1 MLWGSKRQIAGS
13 ARRREAPTAMTN
25 PLTKAEIV
33 EIGTAIAVALATALT
48 TAAPVQEAAPTTKVA
63 KAPAKAPKQAKAPK
77 RTKAENRTIGNRMNG
92 LISNATKA
100 VRQDGAT
107 YEEMIAILAIATAA
121 VPAGWASTH
130 LQIAR
135 KAEQLAGE
143 IVARDEVAA

>member
-1 MLWGSKRQIAGS
+1 
-13 ARRREAPTAMTN
+13 MTN
-25 PLTKAEIV
+25 THTLTKAEIV
-33 EIGTAIAVALATALT
+33 EIGTAIAVALATALST
-48 TAAPVQEAAPTTKVA
+48 PAPVQEAAPTTP

-77 RTKAENRTIGNRMNG
+77 RTKAENRSIGNRMNG

-100 VRQDGAT
+100 VRQEGAT

-121 VPAGWASTH
+121 VPAGWAGTH

-143 IVARDEVAA
+143 IVARDQVAA

>member
-1 MLWGSKRQIAGS
+1 
-13 ARRREAPTAMTN
+13 MTN

-107 YEEMIAILAIATAA
+107 YEEMIAILATATAA

>member
-1 MLWGSKRQIAGS
+1 
-13 ARRREAPTAMTN
+13 MTN
-25 PLTKAEIV
+25 THTLTKAEIV
-33 EIGTAIAVALATALT
+33 EIGTAIAVALATALST
-48 TAAPVQEAAPTTKVA
+48 STPAPEAAPTTP

-77 RTKAENRTIGNRMNG
+77 RTKAENRSIGNRMNG

-100 VRQDGAT
+100 VRQEGAT

-121 VPAGWASTH
+121 VPAGWAGTH

-143 IVARDEVAA
+143 IVARDQVAA